1 MFRFKSLSSVLIKL
15 TLNRISYFVFR
26 IWVEVSRYRLSGYSA
41 YGLKL
46 MPPWS
51 PENTPA
57 FCRTWF
63 FSQGVSWLGQP
74 SSTTTLRKSSLQTVQ
89 PILLAAR
96 CNHWVRAGGFRYLT
110 YCRTDQVH
118 VVEVDK
124 AVALLDAVPWPAS
137 TP

>member
-1 MFRFKSLSSVLIKL
+1 MTIG
-15 TLNRISYFVFR
+15 RIVFVIR
-26 IWVEVSRYRLSGYSA
+26 IWVEGSRYRLSGYSA

-57 FCRTWF
+57 FSRTWF

-74 SSTTTLRKSSLQTVQ
+74 SSDTTLLIVSLDGTAR
-89 PILLAAR
+89 LLAAR
-96 CNHWVRAGGFRYLT
+96 CHLWVRAGGFRYLT

-137 TP
+137 TLQA